1 MGVIV
6 RASRMLAILALA
18 GLLGVAAI
26 WLSPGRDTD
35 LRELDSRF
43 TDRSRALLREQGGG
57 SGGFLAFYASFLR
70 GAAAGDL
77 GESRSL
83 RRPVSELLRE
93 RLPVTLRSVAA
104 GLIWGWGAG
113 LALAMRAACSR
124 SFALPAAAFGL
135 AQLALCLPAALIGF
149 LFILAGWGA
158 AAAIAAVVAPRVF
171 RFAFDLI
178 RSCQGLPHVLAAQ
191 AKGLGP
197 ARILCW
203 HVLPASAPALLALLG
218 LYVTTA
224 FGAAVPIEVLTDSPG
239 IGQLAWNAA
248 LSRDLPVLAALTLVV
263 AAVTVTSNQ
272 VADGA
277 IGVLERRR
285 V

>member
-1 MGVIV
+1 MAVIV
-6 RASRMLAILALA
+6 RAARMLAILALA

-35 LRELDSRF
+35 LRELDPRL
-43 TDRSRALLREQGGG
+43 TDRSRALLREQGGAG
-57 SGGFLAFYASFLR
+57 GGFLAFYWSFLR

-93 RLPVTLRSVAA
+93 RLPVTLHSVAG
-104 GLIWGWGAG
+104 GLIWGWCAG
-113 LALAMRAACSR
+113 LALAILAAGSR
-124 SFALPAAAFGL
+124 SFTLPAAAFGL

-178 RSCQGLPHVLAAQ
+178 RSSQELPHVLAAQ

-272 VADGA
+272 LADGA